1 MQRALLA
8 SRRKGRIALGY
19 LALSLLGHRGAQ
31 QRGFRLGVLQV
42 LHVAAGETLLVFAV
56 YIAVDVHVAIA
67 PGASLEK
74 DHRLCPSRPPVLVAA
89 VLISRISMLDAARA
103 DKVLFR
109 LAGLAVSCNRG

>member
-1 MQRALLA
+1 
-8 SRRKGRIALGY
+8 
-19 LALSLLGHRGAQ
+19 
-31 QRGFRLGVLQV
+31 
-42 LHVAAGETLLVFAV
+42 
-56 YIAVDVHVAIA
+56 VHVAIA

-109 LAGLAVSCNRG
+109 LAGLAVHVTAVDTPRIKLYTLIR